1 VLDAISSIFLLQCQD
16 HLITDSEEENILA
29 IENENAI
36 DSTAAENITDSL
48 VLLPCGYPLRLKE
61 QIFARVCF
69 KTP

>member
-1 VLDAISSIFLLQCQD
+1 VLDAISSIFLLQRQD

-36 DSTAAENITDSL
+36 DSTGSL
-48 VLLPCGYPLRLKE
+48 VLLPCGYPVRLKE